1 MKIILNNRDQEFDEQ
16 QLSISEIME
25 IKKFSYQKI
34 IVKLNNTFIEKEDY
48 PHTIVKEGDNLMIL
62 HLLAGG

>member
-1 MKIILNNRDQEFDEQ
+1 MKIILNNREEVFESDALTVD
-16 QLSISEIME
+16 EIMK
-25 IKKFSYQKI
+25 IKRFTFSKI

-48 PHTIVKEGDNLMIL
+48 DKTSVKEGDNLVVL

>member
-1 MKIILNNRDQEFDEQ
+1 MKIILNNRYESFDKSQ
-16 QLSISEIME
+16 MSISEIME

-48 PHTIVKEGDNLMIL
+48 QHTMVKEGDNLMIL

>member
-1 MKIILNNRDQEFDEQ
+1 MEIILNNRNENFEKH

-48 PHTIVKEGDNLMIL
+48 QHTIVKEGDNLMIL

>member
-1 MKIILNNRDQEFDEQ
+1 MKIILNNREEVFESDVLTVD
-16 QLSISEIME
+16 EIMK
-25 IKKFSYQKI
+25 IKKFTFSKI

-48 PHTIVKEGDNLMIL
+48 DKTYVKEGDNLVVL

>member
-1 MKIILNNRDQEFDEQ
+1 MKIILNNREEVFESDALTVD
-16 QLSISEIME
+16 EIMK
-25 IKKFSYQKI
+25 IKKFTFSKI

-48 PHTIVKEGDNLMIL
+48 DKTSVKEGDNLVVL